1 MGIFLALVALPLAG
15 GIMFATLEGV
25 AGQETLWT
33 RQFGTESAD
42 LASGVAV
49 DGKGS
54 VYLAGSTQGAFH
66 GHANLGG
73 IDVFIAKVS
82 GLPSP
87 PESDGSTTPF
97 PAQTPT
103 PFPAQTPT
111 PFPAQTPTP
120 FPAQTPTPTSAS
132 GGSCTLAP
140 GGAGRAEAG
149 WLLMGLVLPGLALAS
164 RR

>member
-1 MGIFLALVALPLAG
+1 MNKKRMGIFLALVALPLAG

-54 VYLAGSTQGAFH
+54 VYLAGSTQGAFP

-87 PESDGSTTPF
+87 PESDGSTTPL
-97 PAQTPT
+97 
-103 PFPAQTPT
+103 
-111 PFPAQTPTP
+111 
-120 FPAQTPTPTSAS
+120 PAQTPTPTSAS

>member
-54 VYLAGSTQGAFH
+54 VYLAGSTQGAFP

-87 PESDGSTTPF
+87 PESDGSTTPL
-97 PAQTPT
+97 
-103 PFPAQTPT
+103 
-111 PFPAQTPTP
+111 
-120 FPAQTPTPTSAS
+120 PAQTPTPTSAS